1 MSNKHHESRDSQN
14 EHGSEKAQAETHD
27 NEELSRAPIAETTS
41 GDAAAAAGSSGGE
54 GKASVS
60 RETELESQVRAL
72 TAELAKVREELSSV
86 NDKYLRKLAD
96 DVNFRKRMA
105 REKEDTL
112 RFAVATLLGDL
123 IPILDDFDRAIAS
136 AETARDYAILH
147 DGIVL
152 IRRQLGGMLENKYGL
167 KRFESLGK
175 PFDPNHHEAVAMISG
190 EGDEATV
197 AEEFLPGYGL
207 NERILRTAKVK
218 VMMPGVRQ
226 DESVARTGS
235 GDVEDT
241 GGAATAPTDIEQ

>member
-1 MSNKHHESRDSQN
+1 MSNKHHESRDSHNEQN
-14 EHGSEKAQAETHD
+14 SDKAQAKAPE
-27 NEELSRAPIAETTS
+27 NEELSRSPVVDMPS
-41 GDAAAAAGSSGGE
+41 SDGAGATEPAVGE
-54 GKASVS
+54 GKTAVPKEAEPEA
-60 RETELESQVRAL
+60 RIKAL
-72 TAELAKVREELSSV
+72 SAELAKVREELSSV

-112 RFAVATLLGDL
+112 RFAVVTLLGDL

-207 NERILRTAKVK
+207 HERILRTAKVK

-226 DESVARTGS
+226 EESVARTEDG
-235 GDVEDT
+235 EDT
-241 GGAATAPTDIEQ
+241 SGTATAPTDIEQ